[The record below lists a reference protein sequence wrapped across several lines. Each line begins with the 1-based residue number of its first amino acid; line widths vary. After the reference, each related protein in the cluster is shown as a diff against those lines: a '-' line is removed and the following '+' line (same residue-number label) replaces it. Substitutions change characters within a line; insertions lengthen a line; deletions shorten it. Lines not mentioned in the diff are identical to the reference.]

1 MRIQKVLE
9 IGKTFPVNDKLAGLV
24 PLPVEAEQE
33 ALAQDIFENGLREP
47 VVLWK
52 GEIVDGR
59 SRQNACILMSVPV
72 CAIDLDDELEEKDV
86 ATYVKSVNT
95 RRNLTLG
102 QKIMAAS
109 KQHSEVGSK
118 SLDVIAKSWGIS
130 KSILIRANYIAKKRP
145 EFIEPLFNGKTVQIV
160 DAKGNQVLT
169 NKISAI
175 HAHIRR
181 EEEDVTEEASYKWSA
196 DSHISTQAG
205 LDWFYEFIK
214 ETGTTH
220 VKVMME
226 LVVRAN
232 DKFKDDNT
240 VIPHSHVVKLV
251 NA

>member
-1 MRIQKVLE
+1 MRTQKVLE

-24 PLPVEAEQE
+24 PLPVKAEQE
-33 ALAQDIFENGLREP
+33 ALAQDIFANGLREP

-59 SRQNACILMSVPV
+59 SRQNACVLMNVAV

-175 HAHIRR
+175 YAHIRR
-181 EEEDVTEEASYKWSA
+181 EEEDVTEAPSYEWSA
-196 DSHISTQAG
+196 NSHIHTQRG
-205 LDWFYEFIK
+205 KDWYFEVVT
-214 ETGTTH
+214 ETGTKNMR
-220 VKVMME
+220 VLME
-226 LVVRAN
+226 LADLAN
-232 DKFKDDNT
+232 YKFENNNT
-240 VIPHSHVVKLV
+240 PVPLS
-251 NA
+251 